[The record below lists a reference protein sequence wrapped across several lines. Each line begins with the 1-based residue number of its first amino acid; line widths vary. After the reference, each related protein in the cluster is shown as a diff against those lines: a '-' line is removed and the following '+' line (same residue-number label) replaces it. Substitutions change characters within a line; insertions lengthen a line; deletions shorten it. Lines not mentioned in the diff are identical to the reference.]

1 MHHRNIS
8 IMPRVQPDVFERA
21 ISLANKSTMQHRH
34 GAVIV
39 KNGQI
44 IGEGFNHEAS
54 FMCHQWS
61 MHSEVA
67 AILNI
72 KKQYRTKKFLEDAV
86 MVVVRIGPTA
96 RVSESTRMSKPCEK
110 CRQAIEESGIK
121 KVFYSC

>member
-1 MHHRNIS
+1 
-8 IMPRVQPDVFERA
+8 MPRVQPDVFERA

-44 IGEGFNHEAS
+44 IGEGFNYETH

-61 MHSEVA
+61 IHSEVA
-67 AILNI
+67 AIMSI
-72 KKQYRTKKFLEDAV
+72 KRQHRNKKFLEDAV
-86 MVVVRIGPTA
+86 MLVVRIGA
-96 RVSESTRMSKPCEK
+96 RNWNSDCRLSKPCEK
-110 CRQAIEESGIK
+110 CRQAINESGIK